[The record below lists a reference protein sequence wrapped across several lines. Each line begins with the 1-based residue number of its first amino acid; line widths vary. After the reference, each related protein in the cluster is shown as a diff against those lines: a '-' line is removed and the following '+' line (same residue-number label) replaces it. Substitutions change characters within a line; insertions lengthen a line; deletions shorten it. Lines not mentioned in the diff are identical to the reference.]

1 MEVFLEI
8 LALAV
13 LIGFSALYSGSEIG
27 FYTVSAVQVDLDAQ
41 GGSRRARLMQWL
53 LANESAL
60 LVTILVG
67 NNLALELA
75 THVGESLAAAWLGVR
90 GAGPAAAI
98 AVTLVLTPL
107 VFLFGEAL
115 PKDIFR
121 QRPYALTALAAP
133 VIGLSRVLFWP
144 LERLLRLA
152 TLALERALGLE
163 ASPVSPR
170 VGRDAVMGFL
180 EEGRRH
186 GALSE
191 GAQALAANALRL
203 RSIPVCEAMV
213 PWGDVVVLRRSQVD
227 PVPSDALFAQLL
239 GSKYSRLPVLDDAS
253 PDEGVESEGAE
264 AASGSPGRLDG
275 DNDVAPAPTGSPA
288 QSPGPPPGALN
299 GGTSGG
305 VKPERVAG
313 YVHQLEV
320 LHEWS
325 EAGEGPAPDVLA
337 KVRPMLQLA
346 STESI
351 DVALGKFRA
360 AGRRIGLVVE
370 EDEVVGIVSV
380 NDVLE
385 RISGV
390 VVA

>member
-1 MEVFLEI
+1 MEVVLEI

-152 TLALERALGLE
+152 TLALESSLGLE

-191 GAQALAANALRL
+191 GAQTLAANALRL
-203 RSIPVCEAMV
+203 RSIPVREAMV
-213 PWGDVVVLRRSQVD
+213 PWGDVIVLRRSQSS
-227 PVPSDALFAQLL
+227 PVPSDVLFAELL
-239 GSKYSRLPVLDDAS
+239 GSKYSRLPVLDDAVPQGSS
-253 PDEGVESEGAE
+253 PAAE
-264 AASGSPGRLDG
+264 AP
-275 DNDVAPAPTGSPA
+275 V
-288 QSPGPPPGALN
+288 GA
-299 GGTSGG
+299 G
-305 VKPERVAG
+305 VRPEQVAG

-320 LHEWS
+320 LHHWS

-337 KVRPMLQLA
+337 KIRPMLQLA
-346 STESI
+346 ATESI

-370 EDEVVGIVSV
+370 EGEVIGIVSV